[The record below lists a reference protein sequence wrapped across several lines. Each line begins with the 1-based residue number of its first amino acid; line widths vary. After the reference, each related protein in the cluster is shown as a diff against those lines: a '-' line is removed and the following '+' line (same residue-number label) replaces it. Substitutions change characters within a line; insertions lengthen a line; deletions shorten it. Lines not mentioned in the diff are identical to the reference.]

1 MQEGLRLD
9 MRTDLLQ
16 DRKCVHVK
24 LDKEVHASLRA
35 KLFQHNL
42 SMQEL
47 FDEFAKLVAS
57 DDHKAGVIVE
67 RLVMRKVKEA
77 IDGKPK
83 KQRDRS
89 VNELDHDALYDLIE
103 EGPNSP

>member
-1 MQEGLRLD
+1 

-16 DRKCVHVK
+16 DRKCIHVK
-24 LDKEVHASLRA
+24 LDKDVHASLRA

-47 FDEFAKLVAS
+47 FNEFAKLVVS
-57 DDHKAGVIVE
+57 DDHKAGIIIE
-67 RLVMRKVKEA
+67 RLVMRKVREA

-83 KQRDRS
+83 RSRDRS
-89 VNELDHDALYDLIE
+89 INELDHDALYDLIE
-103 EGPNSP
+103 ENNDSAA